1 MSVAF
6 FLSSLPK
13 IAVFLQF
20 FLLQSIDLAPLD
32 FLLGNAILTD
42 VSADCKGRSSEKDGK
57 TVPLMGYILPCE
69 KKIIQNGN
77 FFSGKSDI
85 FNVDRR

>member
-32 FLLGNAILTD
+32 LQQGSVRFHDYAALFGVFTASQCGI
-42 VSADCKGRSSEKDGK
+42 SC
-57 TVPLMGYILPCE
+57 I
-69 KKIIQNGN
+69 
-77 FFSGKSDI
+77 
-85 FNVDRR
+85 